1 MPLRTDQKKSAEW
14 RSLCH
19 ANVEFQ
25 HMIHNVAKQ
34 WQNIPLRK
42 DCQFDTYFH
51 TLSHD
56 LRTPLTHICGF
67 AELLKLDTNLAA
79 PQRDY
84 ATAIVSACSEL
95 QNTVLAHLR
104 LIESSLGNIALES
117 QEGDEAPVDY

>member
-1 MPLRTDQKKSAEW
+1 
-14 RSLCH
+14 
-19 ANVEFQ
+19 
-25 HMIHNVAKQ
+25 MIQNAAKQ

-67 AELLKLDTNLAA
+67 AELLKLDNNLAA

-84 ATAIVSACSEL
+84 ATAIASACGEL

-104 LIESSLGNIALES
+104 LIENSLGNVGLGSQIDDEGPADDQPDHPCDPVSSKAL
-117 QEGDEAPVDY
+117 D